1 MLFGLRTTGPSHVLK
16 IPRKC
21 YMYVLWLMQSLRYI
35 DLTWNSLCCLQTS
48 NVGYWILWNSAHL
61 AFWLVLYCAEPIK
74 VPINFRTAFITVNVC
89 NDFYSRKHVTERNAR
104 KKLAVK
110 QKRKPDDRKK
120 LNSSNHKKKLNQ
132 KSFMNNYLKNRQPMK
147 NLQSCTKK
155 SLKHRTLRKSW

>member
-1 MLFGLRTTGPSHVLK
+1 M
-16 IPRKC
+16 
-21 YMYVLWLMQSLRYI
+21 
-35 DLTWNSLCCLQTS
+35 
-48 NVGYWILWNSAHL
+48 
-61 AFWLVLYCAEPIK
+61 
-74 VPINFRTAFITVNVC
+74 
-89 NDFYSRKHVTERNAR
+89 TERNAR

-120 LNSSNHKKKLNQ
+120 LNSSNHKKELNQ